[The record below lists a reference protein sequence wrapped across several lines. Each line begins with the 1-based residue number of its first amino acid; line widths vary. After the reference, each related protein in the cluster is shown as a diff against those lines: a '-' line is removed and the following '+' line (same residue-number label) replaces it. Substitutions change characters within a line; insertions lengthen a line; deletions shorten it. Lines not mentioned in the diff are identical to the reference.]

1 MDPSKIMN
9 LIPVKPFHGK
19 SNECVDDFIESILL
33 YFSSHP
39 MTELYPTEEQRSRAK
54 LVFLKHKL
62 MGKAAKWAFYLP
74 DDVRFSG
81 EEMSKELK
89 QEYDGPRRRRLVKT
103 IKAEGEI
110 VVLRQGKLSLKQYIR
125 KAIRIRSHL
134 PRYELWDHTAARYF
148 IRGIEDMD
156 TRLRITQIG
165 DFVPDAYT
173 LSQAIEATRS
183 FLRRRKW
190 EMQVIEDGEAD
201 ESSDSSVESSSS
213 SDTSDG
219 LERERKKWRK
229 SQKKKHRN

>member
-1 MDPSKIMN
+1 
-9 LIPVKPFHGK
+9 
-19 SNECVDDFIESILL
+19 
-33 YFSSHP
+33 
-39 MTELYPTEEQRSRAK
+39 
-54 LVFLKHKL
+54 
-62 MGKAAKWAFYLP
+62 
-74 DDVRFSG
+74 
-81 EEMSKELK
+81 
-89 QEYDGPRRRRLVKT
+89 
-103 IKAEGEI
+103 
-110 VVLRQGKLSLKQYIR
+110 
-125 KAIRIRSHL
+125 
-134 PRYELWDHTAARYF
+134 
-148 IRGIEDMD
+148 MD